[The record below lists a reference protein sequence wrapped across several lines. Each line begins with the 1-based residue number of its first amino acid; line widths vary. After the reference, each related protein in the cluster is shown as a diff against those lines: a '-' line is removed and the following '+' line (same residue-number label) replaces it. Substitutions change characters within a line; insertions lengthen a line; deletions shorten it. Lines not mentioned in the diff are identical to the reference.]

1 MEYKLIDRPFIYAP
15 HAVRIFGVQW
25 YAEAFH
31 FRAQFEQLSA
41 TEAEV
46 RPVTPVEQKPAERW
60 RRAGY
65 RLIQWTRGE

>member
-15 HAVRIFGVQW
+15 EAVRIFGVQW

-31 FRAQFEQLSA
+31 FRAHFEQLSE
-41 TEAEV
+41 T
-46 RPVTPVEQKPAERW
+46 QKPAERW

-65 RLIQWTRGE
+65 RLIQWTRG